1 MRTRPSKTVSGQ
13 SAVEYLLVLSVLAL
27 ALTIG
32 LDSPLEQLFRAF
44 AQRYQGFSHA
54 MSRP

>member
-1 MRTRPSKTVSGQ
+1 MRKRPSKTVSGQ

-32 LDSPLEQLFRAF
+32 PDSPLEQLFRAF